1 MLKKLAVLLFLVA
14 LVVPA
19 ANFAAAQD
27 QTLVFTMWI
36 NTDHPA
42 TVNVFQ
48 PLADQYKAQTGVSVE
63 YVFLPYEEYDAQLAT
78 RLSSN
83 DPPDAGWV
91 VERNGPAYIDAGV
104 LYDLAPTLKGD
115 PEYDYADFS
124 VPASAQ
130 WVVGDAVYGVPFST
144 SPFITI
150 FNKDLFAAA
159 GVDTPDVMAAN
170 GEWTWDALRT
180 AAKAIVDKT
189 DSWGFV
195 GNDGGAAMYSP
206 APWGTITPI
215 LRAYGA
221 DIIANNKC
229 VLNSDQGVEAMQLLH
244 DMIFTDKSVVPPG
257 DETVFW
263 TGDVGMTFG
272 QISRLSNLDNATFG
286 WGIAPLP
293 SGPAGYKPIIGQAA
307 ISVFNGKNNKKQEL
321 AADFVRFL
329 TTKDGVTLMTQF
341 FPPARLSVLDSDA
354 FLTTN
359 PRVSPE
365 DMKNVIA
372 PAIAEGTVLTSHPRF
387 PEIELTGGAVLD
399 MMWQPDADIA
409 ATADLYCQTISQ
421 YLGD

>member
-1 MLKKLAVLLFLVA
+1 MLKKLTVVLFLIA
-14 LVVPA
+14 LVIPA

-27 QTLVFTMWI
+27 QSLVFTMWI
-36 NTDHPA
+36 ATDHPA
-42 TVNVFQ
+42 TINVFV
-48 PLADQYKAQTGVSVE
+48 PLADEYKAQTGVSVE
-63 YVFLPYEEYDAQLAT
+63 FVFLPYDEYDAQLAT

-170 GEWTWDALRT
+170 GEWTWDALRN

-272 QISRLSNLDNATFG
+272 QISRLSNLDDATFG

>member
-1 MLKKLAVLLFLVA
+1 M
-14 LVVPA
+14 P
-19 ANFAAAQD
+19 FAD
-27 QTLVFTMWI
+27 
-36 NTDHPA
+36 
-42 TVNVFQ
+42 
-48 PLADQYKAQTGVSVE
+48 
-63 YVFLPYEEYDAQLAT
+63 YDTQLAT
-78 RLSSN
+78 RLASN

-91 VERNGPAYIDAGV
+91 VERNGPAYIGAGV
-104 LYDLAPTLKGD
+104 LYDLAQTLKGD
-115 PEYDYADFS
+115 PTYDYADFS

-150 FNKDLFAAA
+150 FNADLFAAA
-159 GVDTPDVMAAN
+159 GLDTPAVMAAN
-170 GEWTWDALRT
+170 GEWTWDALRS
-180 AAKAIVDKT
+180 AAKAIT
-189 DSWGFV
+189 DQTDAWGFV
-195 GNDGGAAMYSP
+195 GNDAAVTMYSP
-206 APWGTITPI
+206 APWGTITPL

-221 DIIANNKC
+221 DIIADNKC
-229 VLNSDQGVEAMQLLH
+229 VLNSEEGITAMQLIH
-244 DMIFTDKSVVPPG
+244 DMIFTDRSVVPPG

-263 TGDVGMTFG
+263 TGGVGVTFG
-272 QISRLSNLDNATFG
+272 QITRLANLDDADFN

-307 ISVFNGKNNKKQEL
+307 IAAFNGANNKKQEQ

-329 TTKDGVTLMTQF
+329 TTKEGVTLMTQF

-359 PRVSPE
+359 ARVSPE
-365 DMKNVIA
+365 DMKNIIA
-372 PAIAEGTVLTSHPRF
+372 KAIAEGTVLTSHPRF

-421 YLGD
+421 FLGN

>member
-14 LVVPA
+14 LVAPV

-27 QTLVFTMWI
+27 QSLVFTMWI
-36 NTDHPA
+36 ANDHPA
-42 TVNVFQ
+42 TVNVFV
-48 PLADQYKAQTGVSVE
+48 PLADEYKAQTGVSVE
-63 YVFLPYEEYDAQLAT
+63 YVFLPYDEYDAQLAT
-78 RLSSN
+78 RLSSD

-91 VERNGPAYIDAGV
+91 VERNGPAYIAAGV
-104 LYDLAPTLKGD
+104 LYDLGPTLNGD
-115 PEYDYADFS
+115 PTYDYADFS

-372 PAIAEGTVLTSHPRF
+372 PAIAQGTVLTSHPRF